1 MLGRRP
7 HPAHAKQMAMAR
19 RAAAAARRRI
29 DCSGTLQA
37 DAARHRQTTPSP
49 RPCRPSSRSISL
61 SRPRHHASRPI
72 LISSSPRYPLSASS
86 PAHCTPFAGEEHSG
100 VPAQGAHKYHVG
112 WAWWPRSRRPHT
124 PKPSIWPSSLPI
136 TLNLVTLS
144 YVTSP
149 PGRLGLGAPRR
160 VLYLT
165 RKTIRRS
172 MEHSG
177 G

>member
-49 RPCRPSSRSISL
+49 PPCRPSSRSIYL

-72 LISSSPRYPLSASS
+72 LISSSTRDRHFPPLLPLTARRLQVKNTQES
-86 PAHCTPFAGEEHSG
+86 PL
-100 VPAQGAHKYHVG
+100 K
-112 WAWWPRSRRPHT
+112 PHT
-124 PKPSIWPSSLPI
+124 NTMLDGHGGLGLAAHTRPSHRYDLRI

-144 YVTSP
+144 NVASP

-160 VLYLT
+160 VLCLT